1 MIPDEEKVTKAKSL
15 VQKVMNGETLT
26 DADVE

>member
-1 MIPDEEKVTKAKSL
+1 MNPDTQKVQTAQSL
-15 VQKVMNGETLT
+15 IQKVMNGETLT